1 MVHIAEIMKPDYFA
15 GCPNIALSE
24 DELDSNLTKE
34 EFSHIFPS
42 FLTESVEDQM
52 QKVGFKIIKTR
63 IIKLSNAK
71 TSQKHLRV
79 PGNMDSRRW
88 NSIQ

>member
-1 MVHIAEIMKPDYFA
+1 MVHIAKIMKPDYFA

-34 EFSHIFPS
+34 KFSHIFPG

-52 QKVGFKIIKTR
+52 QIVSFMINITGVKK
-63 IIKLSNAK
+63 N
-71 TSQKHLRV
+71 
-79 PGNMDSRRW
+79 
-88 NSIQ
+88 